1 MTTGHSLMGCITRVG
16 DGSEHWLP
24 VINDKTKRL
33 RLKTNI
39 TKVKNVKRKKSKVTS
54 TGNTIVRY

>member
-16 DGSEHWLP
+16 DGSEHWL
-24 VINDKTKRL
+24 INDKTKRL